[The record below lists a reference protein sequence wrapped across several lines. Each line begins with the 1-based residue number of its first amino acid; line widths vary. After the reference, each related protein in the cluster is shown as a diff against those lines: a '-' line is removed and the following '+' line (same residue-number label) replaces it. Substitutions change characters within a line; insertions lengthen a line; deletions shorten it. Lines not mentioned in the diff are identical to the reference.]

1 MKQCQTLRHTPN
13 RRGLRHSACS
23 FPTVQTAPVL
33 QANPKN
39 SMRSNKVLHD
49 PARFDVAKPMW
60 LFGYLPCWLM
70 PVKHQR
76 KRSAFRN
83 SLAGP
88 LGFAAV
94 FYHSF
99 SIVLCKP
106 FWFWLTSVQGNCLSP
121 CGHFLARQREP
132 VHPSPAGCHGEW
144 TETTPDIRSMRT
156 NGCNLFNSQC
166 LETSLGYPA
175 PSRRHQFPRDSLLFL
190 LSDFAVLPSHWRGQ
204 WHQNVTV

>member
-76 KRSAFRN
+76 KRSVFRN

-121 CGHFLARQREP
+121 RGHFLARQREP
-132 VHPSPAGCHGEW
+132 VHPSPAGCHDEQKRPPTFEAAQTDAICSTLPGNLSRIPSPKK
-144 TETTPDIRSMRT
+144 TPISP
-156 NGCNLFNSQC
+156 G
-166 LETSLGYPA
+166 
-175 PSRRHQFPRDSLLFL
+175 
-190 LSDFAVLPSHWRGQ
+190 
-204 WHQNVTV
+204 